1 MECPPTFAMGRV
13 GLRFGRGRE
22 AIVVE
27 AYILIQTGV
36 GKGGDVTLEVARLQG
51 VTLADAV
58 TGPYDVIAH
67 ANARTLDDLTRTVV
81 ARIHEIPGV
90 TRTLTCAVAHL

>member
-1 MECPPTFAMGRV
+1 
-13 GLRFGRGRE
+13 
-22 AIVVE
+22 VVE